1 MNKLALGS
9 VQFGLNYGI
18 ANEIG
23 KTKFSEV
30 KEILILSKE
39 SKINIIDTASNYGES
54 EHILGETGIK
64 KFNYVTKLPKIPI
77 DCKDVDHW
85 VQNIVENSLSKLK
98 VNCLYGLLIH
108 RTEDLSGKFGKKLIK
123 AIQQIKFNG
132 LTKKIGIS
140 IYEIKEI
147 ERALDL
153 IKLDIVQAPLNI
165 VDRRLELSGILNKL
179 NNLKIE
185 VHTRSTFLQGLL
197 LLPRNKIPNKFNRW
211 SNMWD
216 RWHMELKKNKLD
228 AIEVCL
234 SYPLSL
240 PQVNKI
246 IVGVDSKLQLQNII
260 TAASKKNVGFKF
272 SFMQSNDIE
281 LINPT
286 RWSSL

>member
-30 KEILILSKE
+30 KKILTLSKE
-39 SKINIIDTASNYGES
+39 LKINIVDTASSYGES

-77 DCKDVDHW
+77 DCKDVDYW
-85 VQNIVENSLSKLK
+85 VQNIVENSLRKLK

-140 IYEIKEI
+140 IYEITEI

-153 IKLDIVQAPLNI
+153 IKLDIVQGPLNI
-165 VDRRLELSGILNKL
+165 IDRRLELSGILSKL

-216 RWHMELKKNKLD
+216 RWHMELKKKKLD
-228 AIEVCL
+228 AIDVCL

-246 IVGVDSKLQLQNII
+246 IVGVDSKIQLQNII
-260 TAASKKNVGFKF
+260 TAASKKKVDSEF